1 MNKKEIIQFNL
12 VYDSVYDL
20 ESIVGSTIFRDFM
33 TELEEI
39 VKKQGYKFELVER
52 SQKFKLMRLEK

>member
-20 ESIVGSTIFRDFM
+20 ESIVGSHIFRDFM
-33 TELEEI
+33 TKLKEI